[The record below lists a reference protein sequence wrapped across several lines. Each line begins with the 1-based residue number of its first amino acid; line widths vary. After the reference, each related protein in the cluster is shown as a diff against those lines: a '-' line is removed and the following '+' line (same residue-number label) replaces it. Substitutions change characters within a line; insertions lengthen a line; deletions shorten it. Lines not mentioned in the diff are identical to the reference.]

1 MEEIKVINIIIQI
14 AIAIVI
20 SAGGIS
26 GIILAIIKFSSNIIA
41 DRLSKTYEL
50 KLNKEL
56 EKYKTRLDSKIY
68 ITKARFDKEF
78 ELYQQLS
85 RSFFCMIEKFHA
97 LYPIVG
103 KSYEDNSLQIH
114 TNRLNFNEAQVATVK
129 AQEAIYSYAA
139 FITKEFYE
147 KYYKIL
153 QECRGLIGLYNPEK
167 QPKAE
172 SFQKMEVIVK
182 MFEDLNTELREYLS
196 KLEVIE

>member
-78 ELYQQLS
+78 ELYQQL
-85 RSFFCMIEKFHA
+85 FK
-97 LYPIVG
+97 
-103 KSYEDNSLQIH
+103 
-114 TNRLNFNEAQVATVK
+114 NRRIK
-129 AQEAIYSYAA
+129 
-139 FITKEFYE
+139 K
-147 KYYKIL
+147 
-153 QECRGLIGLYNPEK
+153 
-167 QPKAE
+167 
-172 SFQKMEVIVK
+172 
-182 MFEDLNTELREYLS
+182 
-196 KLEVIE
+196 

>member
-1 MEEIKVINIIIQI
+1 MEEMKVTNIIIQI

-78 ELYQQLS
+78 ELY
-85 RSFFCMIEKFHA
+85 I
-97 LYPIVG
+97 
-103 KSYEDNSLQIH
+103 
-114 TNRLNFNEAQVATVK
+114 
-129 AQEAIYSYAA
+129 
-139 FITKEFYE
+139 
-147 KYYKIL
+147 
-153 QECRGLIGLYNPEK
+153 
-167 QPKAE
+167 
-172 SFQKMEVIVK
+172 
-182 MFEDLNTELREYLS
+182 
-196 KLEVIE
+196 